1 MLFDYRSWLRR
12 FLEWLLNDAEDD
24 ESKKMVTKGLI
35 GEAQFFWQHN
45 INKACYQCYL
55 HTCVV
60 TAEIKFERIRISGVA
75 CRPPF

>member
-35 GEAQFFWQHN
+35 GEAQF
-45 INKACYQCYL
+45 
-55 HTCVV
+55 
-60 TAEIKFERIRISGVA
+60 VA
-75 CRPPF
+75 AG